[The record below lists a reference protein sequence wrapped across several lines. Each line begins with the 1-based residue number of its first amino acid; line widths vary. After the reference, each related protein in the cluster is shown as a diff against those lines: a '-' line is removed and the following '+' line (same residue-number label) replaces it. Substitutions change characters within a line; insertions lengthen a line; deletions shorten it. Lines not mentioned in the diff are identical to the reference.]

1 MRHPLY
7 VPLFVSLVGLSG
19 CASLSPD
26 LSPDP
31 GFAGAQREEA
41 EHEATRGSAEAVR
54 ELVASSRTS
63 RESGDYAH
71 ALADIERAIRIE
83 SRNPYLWLELG
94 EIHLFRNDPR
104 QAAATARKAISVAG
118 PDRVAKAAAEDLIE
132 RASRH

>member
-1 MRHPLY
+1 MRSLLFM
-7 VPLFVSLVGLSG
+7 PLFVSLAGLSA

-26 LSPDP
+26 LSDR
-31 GFAGAQREEA
+31 GFGGIQSEEM
-41 EHEATRGSAEAVR
+41 EPETRRGSAEAVR

-71 ALADIERAIRIE
+71 AQADIERAIRIE

-118 PDRVAKAAAEDLIE
+118 PDRVAKAAAEDLLE
-132 RASRH
+132 RATRH